1 MKLKASSI
9 SNLTDARY
17 FAAWNVEWVGFCL
30 ELGDPNYATPQ
41 DIQEIKDWLVGPKI
55 IGEFGVGQSAEAIN
69 ASIELLQLDGVQVSP
84 FVADS
89 VLDQLTETTIIKEWV
104 LEDWQGME
112 IFANQCQILEGT
124 VDYFLLN
131 LQKSGMSWKMLQAH
145 QPALELLIILCQQ
158 YKIIVAIDCPATELQ
173 HCLEVLKPYGLNLQ
187 GGAEEKVG
195 MKVFDDLDE
204 VFDVLDE
211 MDVLYD

>member
-30 ELGDPNYATPQ
+30 ELGDPNYAAPQ

-112 IFANQCQILEGT
+112 IFANQCQTLEGT

-131 LQKSGMSWKMLQAH
+131 LQKSGMSWKMLEAH
-145 QPALELLIILCQQ
+145 TTALELLQVLCQQ
-158 YKIIVAIDCPATELQ
+158 YKIILAIDCPATVLQ
-173 HCLEVLKPYGLNLQ
+173 HCLEVIKPYGLNLQ
-187 GGAEEKVG
+187 GGAEERVG